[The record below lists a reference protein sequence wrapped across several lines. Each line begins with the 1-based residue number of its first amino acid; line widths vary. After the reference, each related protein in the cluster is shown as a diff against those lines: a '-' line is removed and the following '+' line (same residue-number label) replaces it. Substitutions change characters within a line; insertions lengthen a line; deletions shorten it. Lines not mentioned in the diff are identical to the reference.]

1 MGVLGSDPPLPPAGC
16 RGTQEVLPSAAYGAV
31 FYKKSYLLRANKLTF
46 PFGEEILHFTCDP
59 TGDYREAQMCSTPT
73 KQNKNNPKGGWACL
87 GERNNASL
95 CRRVVH
101 MQGPSGGISALPTTA
116 SPPGPPA
123 LGQTESGLCPALDGS
138 IFPAAMT
145 SRQTP
150 PRRNRG

>member
-73 KQNKNNPKGGWACL
+73 KQNKKITPREDGPVWENGIMHRCVDGWSTCRDRLEAFLPFPPPLPLLDPQPWGRQNPGC
-87 GERNNASL
+87 
-95 CRRVVH
+95 
-101 MQGPSGGISALPTTA
+101 ALPSTGA
-116 SPPGPPA
+116 FSQ
-123 LGQTESGLCPALDGS
+123 L
-138 IFPAAMT
+138 
-145 SRQTP
+145 R
-150 PRRNRG
+150 